1 MQQRRDCWCEVPKF
15 VTSGVMAYTEARN
28 VVFCFGVTK
37 QLGLGIG
44 RKKRYTKYMYIGFG
58 AADVTASAAS
68 PVEHTHVI

>member
-1 MQQRRDCWCEVPKF
+1 
-15 VTSGVMAYTEARN
+15 MAYTEARN

-68 PVEHTHVI
+68 PVEHTHVN